1 MELWN
6 ALAGIGAILAFG
18 VAVWAVIVAHRANG
32 RAEDS
37 NRIAEDSLNVA
48 KESHSLNE
56 RLAPPA
62 WSQAIDLG
70 DSSAKFTN
78 QSGRHI
84 VVTSLTTYP
93 DEAASD
99 MSAGERPLR
108 VEHGD
113 AFAIGFDFTLASVP
127 AQRLIIEWHYED
139 EPGEMERTERNL

>member
-6 ALAGIGAILAFG
+6 ALAGVGAVAAVV

-32 RAEDS
+32 RAKES
-37 NRIAEDSLNVA
+37 NRIAADSLTVA
-48 KESHSLNE
+48 KDSHNLNE

-70 DSSAKFTN
+70 GASAKFTN

-84 VVTSLTTYP
+84 IVTSLTTFP
-93 DEAASD
+93 EEAAND
-99 MSAGERPLR
+99 MSAGKRPLR

-113 AFAIGFDFTLASVP
+113 AFAIGFEYTLASITP
-127 AQRLIIEWHYED
+127 QRVIIVWHYED
-139 EPGEMERTERNL
+139 APNEELRTERNL